1 MFCFVGLALLSGSP
15 AKYSD
20 GIVLHVLRNADSAS
34 CSEECSASN
43 RLISRSWSSWFVG
56 LLLNDFSLFV
66 VSRSF
71 SQTVVDFDWFCL
83 TYSYSVEPKDFS
95 RCLRKSLCH
104 LERSGEQGCLWEAVE
119 FSFSVSDGEF

>member
-1 MFCFVGLALLSGSP
+1 
-15 AKYSD
+15 
-20 GIVLHVLRNADSAS
+20 
-34 CSEECSASN
+34 
-43 RLISRSWSSWFVG
+43 VG

-83 TYSYSVEPKDFS
+83 TYSYSVAPKDFS
-95 RCLRKSLCH
+95 RSLRKSLYH

-119 FSFSVSDGEF
+119 FSFSVMGVLILHLTMPIFSSLLLDPTGHASTLASGVVEKPQEVDESFPLARQ